1 MTEEGPRRRASDQR
15 SISSLRSPKPASAPE
30 PAKTE
35 TSREAAEAL
44 PRDASFYQGENGRAY
59 GSRERRQRDLG
70 WNGPER
76 RISGRF

>member
-1 MTEEGPRRRASDQR
+1 MTEDGPRRRASDQR
-15 SISSLRSPKPASAPE
+15 SISSLRSPE

-35 TSREAAEAL
+35 TSREAAEGL
-44 PRDASFYQGENGRAY
+44 PRDASFSQGENGRAY
-59 GSRERRQRDLG
+59 SSRERRQRDLG